1 MRLVECVASA
11 ENDVIARTTPADIAN
26 VLDIPTDTRHAARR
40 WAHWANAAL
49 ATTPMLMHTG
59 NDGRAGIRNWS
70 PGVLRDM
77 PQNAWVWHR
86 DLGLTI
92 SMVPDSRDLTTAAD
106 TDSSKARMAHN
117 ESRCASR
124 RGNEC
129 CGRAAESN
137 RRGKRTIINAIAD
150 YISVGLIA
158 GGPVMTVWGSK
169 NGHRC
174 LTCGFACGSGPATG
188 SMTGL

>member
-1 MRLVECVASA
+1 
-11 ENDVIARTTPADIAN
+11 

-106 TDSSKARMAHN
+106 RDSSKARMAQRVTLRIQAR
-117 ESRCASR
+117 ERVLRSG
-124 RGNEC
+124 RGVQ
-129 CGRAAESN
+129 SS
-137 RRGKRTIINAIAD
+137 GKAN
-150 YISVGLIA
+150 
-158 GGPVMTVWGSK
+158 
-169 NGHRC
+169 HH
-174 LTCGFACGSGPATG
+174 
-188 SMTGL
+188 